1 MTSLAIADPAAT
13 RPAKSARGGEWLL
26 LVLVWISSGLYAAS
40 LLDRG
45 WVPHDEGAIAQSA
58 QRTLAGQLP
67 HRDFNELYTGG
78 LSYLNAASFRLFGEN
93 LLAPRIVL
101 YLFFLAWL
109 PVVYQVARRFSTA
122 AGAAALTLLAAV
134 WSVPNYSA
142 ALPSWYNLFFATF
155 GLAAVLRFLDTS
167 DRRWLFV
174 AGICCGV
181 SFLFKLSGIYFA
193 AGVVLFLVFLEQDW
207 GRDDP
212 RGQRPQAGVYSAF
225 VVFGMS
231 AFVVGIMLI
240 LRHHGRA
247 VVLVEYLVPALAL
260 ACLCVLREFAGV
272 PGRPARRFSTFF
284 RLLLPFAL
292 GAVLPILLFLIPYIR
307 AGALQDFIAGVF
319 ILPGRRLDFASRQP
333 VGFSLHMI
341 LTTVVVTGL
350 MAAAYRNR
358 LRALWVQLAVAV
370 LLVTAF
376 ILSKTHPKVF
386 VSLWAPLLLLIPL
399 STLAAVWILM
409 NPRVPPLSRRQVM
422 LLVSVT
428 ATCTLIQFPFSA
440 RIYFCY
446 IAPLL
451 ALSLGALF
459 SVPARVSRPVLGMLL
474 AFYFAFAVF
483 RVTPS
488 FLHAMAYFYQP
499 DPETE
504 PLRLPRA
511 GGLRIDRP
519 RAIEYE
525 RLIPEI
531 QAHAGPGEYIYAGP
545 DCPEVYFLAGKRNPT
560 RTMFEFLEDPGE
572 QTARVLRAI
581 DTHQVEAVVVYSSPE
596 FSRPL
601 PPELL
606 AALREHFPQAER
618 IGQFEV
624 RWRR

>member
-1 MTSLAIADPAAT
+1 LTSLAIADPAAT
-13 RPAKSARGGEWLL
+13 HPPRSARGREWLL
-26 LVLVWISSGLYAAS
+26 LVLVWAASGLYAAS
-40 LLDRG
+40 LLGRG

-58 QRTLAGQLP
+58 QRTLEGQMP

-78 LSYLNAASFRLFGEN
+78 LSYLNAVSFRLFGEN
-93 LLAPRIVL
+93 LLAPRMVL

-109 PVVYQVARRFSTA
+109 PVVYQISRRFCSA

-134 WSVPNYSA
+134 WSIPNYSA

-167 DRRWLFV
+167 RRRWLFV
-174 AGICCGV
+174 AGFCCGV
-181 SFLFKLSGIYFA
+181 SFLFKLSGIYLA
-193 AGVVLFLVFLEQDW
+193 AGVVLFLVFLEQDL

-212 RGQRPQAGVYSAF
+212 RGQRPQARLYSAF

-231 AFVVGIMLI
+231 AFVFGIMLI

-247 VVLVEYLVPALAL
+247 VVLVEFMVPALSL
-260 ACLCVLREFAGV
+260 AGLCILREFAGV
-272 PGRPARRFSTFF
+272 PGPPARRFSTFF
-284 RLLLPFAL
+284 RLLLPFVL
-292 GAVLPILLFLIPYIR
+292 GAGFPILLFLIPYVR
-307 AGALQDFIAGVF
+307 AGALTDFIGGVF
-319 ILPGRRLDFASRQP
+319 ILPGRRLDSASRRP

-350 MAAAYRNR
+350 MAAAYMNR
-358 LRALWVQLAVAV
+358 LRARWVQVAVAV
-370 LLVTAF
+370 SLVTAF
-376 ILSKTHPKVF
+376 ILSKTYPRVF

-409 NPRVPPLSRRQVM
+409 NTRVPPLPRRQIM

-446 IAPLL
+446 VAPLL

-474 AFYFAFAVF
+474 AFYLAFAVF

-488 FLHAMAYFYQP
+488 FLHTMAYFYQP

-504 PLRLPRA
+504 PLRLPRS
-511 GGLRIDRP
+511 GGLRVDRP

-531 QAHAGPGEYIYAGP
+531 QAHAGRSDYIYAGP

-560 RTMFEFLEDPGE
+560 RAMFEFLEDPGE
-572 QTARVLRAI
+572 QTVRVLRAI
-581 DTHQVEAVVVYSSPE
+581 DTHQVEAVVLYSSPE
-596 FSRPL
+596 FSGPL

-606 AALREHFPQAER
+606 AALRERFPQAEM
-618 IGQFEV
+618 IGQFEL
-624 RWRR
+624 RWLR

>member
-13 RPAKSARGGEWLL
+13 HPAKSARGREWLL
-26 LVLVWISSGLYAAS
+26 LVLVWVSSGLYAAS

-67 HRDFNELYTGG
+67 HRDFIELYTGG
-78 LSYLNAASFRLFGEN
+78 LSYLNAVSFRLFGEN

-109 PVVYQVARRFSTA
+109 PVVYHVARRFSTA

-155 GLAAVLRFLDTS
+155 GLAAILRFLDTS

-174 AGICCGV
+174 AGFCCGV

-193 AGVVLFLVFLEQDW
+193 AGVVLFLVFLEQDRE
-207 GRDDP
+207 RDDP
-212 RGQRPQAGVYSAF
+212 RGQRPHAGLYSAF
-225 VVFGMS
+225 VVLGMS

-247 VVLVEYLVPALAL
+247 VVLIEYLVPALSL

-292 GAVLPILLFLIPYIR
+292 GAVFPILLFLIPYIR
-307 AGALQDFIAGVF
+307 TGSLRDFIAGVF

-358 LRALWVQLAVAV
+358 LRALWVQLAVAA

-376 ILSKTHPKVF
+376 ILSKTYSRVF

-409 NPRVPPLSRRQVM
+409 NPRVPPLPRRQIM

-511 GGLRIDRP
+511 GGLRVDRP

-531 QAHAGPGEYIYAGP
+531 QAHAGQSDYIYAGP

-560 RTMFEFLEDPGE
+560 RAMFEFLEDPGE

-581 DTHQVEAVVVYSSPE
+581 DTHQVEAVVLYSSPE
-596 FSRPL
+596 FSGPL

-606 AALREHFPQAER
+606 AALRERFPQAER